1 MVPMTVAFL
10 QLTLGLYFIGILL
23 SLVYLLRRSE
33 FLAKVALAVTCIG
46 FAIHTVVLAVQVFS
60 GEEVQWVTFH
70 KALSF
75 FSWSLVFVFLL
86 VVLFQRLYVLGAFML
101 PIAFLSLV
109 STAVLP
115 SETPVLQP
123 MFQAMWV
130 HVTLSML
137 GTVGFA
143 VAFVAGVAYL
153 MQDRLLKSKQFN
165 VLSFK
170 LPPLDVLDMLNQ
182 RSILLGFPFLT
193 MGILTGAMSAQI
205 TMGSYVSWNSEQ
217 IWALVTWVFYLVVL
231 MGRVTVGW
239 RAKKAAYL
247 TIVGFAGVL
256 LTFLGVRFKRE
267 RFSHKLMNIIL
278 VGLSHK
284 TAPVELRELLVVPKS
299 RMGEALNRLMA
310 HAGIREGMLL
320 QTCNR
325 VEVYAVADQVEQGF
339 SAIQEFF
346 VDTHLSVS
354 AEQLLP
360 RLYCHAEDRAITH
373 LFRVAS
379 SLDSLVVGE
388 PQILRQVKDSF
399 QDALTHNAT
408 GVILNKFVKK
418 AISVAKRVRTETRI
432 AEKRG
437 FRELCRSRTGQE
449 SVQQPGGTDGYAG
462 RGRRNG

>member
-193 MGILTGAMSAQI
+193 MGILTGAMSAPDHDGFLCKLEFR
-205 TMGSYVSWNSEQ
+205 TN
-217 IWALVTWVFYLVVL
+217 F
-231 MGRVTVGW
+231 GR
-239 RAKKAAYL
+239 L
-247 TIVGFAGVL
+247 
-256 LTFLGVRFKRE
+256 
-267 RFSHKLMNIIL
+267 
-278 VGLSHK
+278 
-284 TAPVELRELLVVPKS
+284 
-299 RMGEALNRLMA
+299 
-310 HAGIREGMLL
+310 
-320 QTCNR
+320 
-325 VEVYAVADQVEQGF
+325 
-339 SAIQEFF
+339 
-346 VDTHLSVS
+346 
-354 AEQLLP
+354 
-360 RLYCHAEDRAITH
+360 
-373 LFRVAS
+373 
-379 SLDSLVVGE
+379 
-388 PQILRQVKDSF
+388 
-399 QDALTHNAT
+399 
-408 GVILNKFVKK
+408 
-418 AISVAKRVRTETRI
+418 
-432 AEKRG
+432 
-437 FRELCRSRTGQE
+437 
-449 SVQQPGGTDGYAG
+449 
-462 RGRRNG
+462 